1 MSSSREKHPWF
12 SKLKAEMIAHGG
24 GFNAHLHLD
33 RADTLDDSYLDHVR
47 LQPLQ
52 KSYISLQ
59 KKHSLI
65 NDLHSGPAYDKTDLE
80 RRVNLNIDLM
90 LQCDTVRADTMV
102 DVTADRVQ
110 LSALE
115 TLAEI
120 KRKRK
125 DEIDLRLASYSPLGF
140 RDDEPERWDVFEK
153 GVRIADFI
161 GALPEAD
168 DKDDYPENI
177 GFMENC
183 QRVLDLAKD
192 VNKMVHFHTDQRNL
206 ESEKGTEQVAEA
218 VDRYGAPKSEDG
230 TPMIWA
236 VHAISPS
243 TYSEDRFNRLVEK
256 LKALNIGIICCP
268 SAALGM
274 RQIRSKMS
282 PTYNSIP
289 RVLEF
294 LKAGVHV
301 RIGSD
306 NIGDICSPS
315 TTADLLDEMFTL
327 SAALRFYNTAILAK
341 LAAGKMLDDA
351 DRDFIAAHLEEN
363 ELASSKAYAKYCP

>member
-12 SKLKAEMIAHGG
+12 AKLKAEMIAQGG
-24 GFNAHLHLD
+24 AFNAHLHLD
-33 RADTLDDSYLDHVR
+33 RADTLDDHYLNHVR
-47 LQPLQ
+47 LQPLEN
-52 KSYISLQ
+52 SFISLM

-65 NDLHSGPAYDKTDLE
+65 NDLHSGPAFDKPDLVE
-80 RRVNLNIDLM
+80 RVNRQIDLM

-110 LSALE
+110 MTALE

-120 KRKRK
+120 KEKRK
-125 DEIDLRLASYSPLGF
+125 GEIDLRLASYSPLGF
-140 RDDEPERWDVFEK
+140 RDDEPVRWDIFEK
-153 GVRIADFI
+153 GARVADFI

-168 DKDDYPENI
+168 DQDDYPENI
-177 GFMENC
+177 GFMESC
-183 QRVLDLAKD
+183 RRVLELAKD

-206 ESEKGTEQVAEA
+206 ESEEGTERVAEA
-218 VDRYGAPKSEDG
+218 VNLYGAPTSEDG

-236 VHAISPS
+236 IHAISPS
-243 TYSEDRFNRLVEK
+243 TYDEERFNRLTEK
-256 LKALNIGIICCP
+256 LVALNIGIVCCP
-268 SAALGM
+268 SAAIGM
-274 RQIRSKMS
+274 RQIRRKMS

-289 RVLEF
+289 RVLEL

-315 TTADLLDEMFTL
+315 TTADIMDEMFTL
-327 SAALRFYNTAILAK
+327 SAALRFYHTGILAK
-341 LAAGKMLDDA
+341 LAAGKKMSDT
-351 DRDFIAAHLEEN
+351 DRDFIAQHLEEN
-363 ELASSKAYAKYCP
+363 EAASNKAYEKYC